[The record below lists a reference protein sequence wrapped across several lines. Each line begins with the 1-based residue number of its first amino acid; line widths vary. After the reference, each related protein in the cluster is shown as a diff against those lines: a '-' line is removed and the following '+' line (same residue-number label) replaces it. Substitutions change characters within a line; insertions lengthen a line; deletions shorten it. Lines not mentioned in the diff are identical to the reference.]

1 MAPKTIY
8 CHAEAGP
15 FPEAAFFPGQATG
28 MLVHRAP
35 GGRYHYATT
44 GEPVE
49 PGDIP
54 VSELMAS
61 PNIPGIDA
69 LVEAPEAEAAP
80 DEEAEA

>member
-8 CHAEAGP
+8 CHGEAGS

-28 MLVHRAP
+28 MLVHRAQ
-35 GGRYHYATT
+35 GGKFHYATT

-49 PGDIP
+49 AGDIP
-54 VSELMAS
+54 VSELRTS
-61 PNIPGIDA
+61 PLIPGIDA

-80 DEEAEA
+80 DEEGEV